1 MFIESMGGMAC
12 AAAGLMAYAVRSR
25 SSSLFGPSV
34 WRGASDRASIALTF
48 DDGPSESTPELLSVL
63 ERLVVGSVAITARA
77 IAAADADLTFMQ
89 WRVLLV
95 VGECE
100 DGHAVGEIATRIGAH
115 ASPASRVVSRLKRRG
130 LVSTSKR
137 EPDKRVVCIRL
148 TETGRN
154 LRARVLPYEAQISP
168 TCSRSCR

>member
-1 MFIESMGGMAC
+1 MTED
-12 AAAGLMAYAVRSR
+12 LV
-25 SSSLFGPSV
+25 
-34 WRGASDRASIALTF
+34 
-48 DDGPSESTPELLSVL
+48 SVL

-154 LRARVLPYEAQISP
+154 LRARVLALRGTDIADVLEIVSMTPEESEALARLAQAFEP
-168 TCSRSCR
+168 FA

>member
-1 MFIESMGGMAC
+1 MTED
-12 AAAGLMAYAVRSR
+12 LV
-25 SSSLFGPSV
+25 
-34 WRGASDRASIALTF
+34 
-48 DDGPSESTPELLSVL
+48 SVL

-154 LRARVLPYEAQISP
+154 LRARVLALRGTDIADVLEIVSMTPEESKALARLAQAFEP
-168 TCSRSCR
+168 FT

>member
-1 MFIESMGGMAC
+1 MTED
-12 AAAGLMAYAVRSR
+12 LV
-25 SSSLFGPSV
+25 
-34 WRGASDRASIALTF
+34 
-48 DDGPSESTPELLSVL
+48 SVL

-100 DGHAVGEIATRIGAH
+100 DGHAFGEIATRIGAH

-154 LRARVLPYEAQISP
+154 LRARVLALRGTDIADVLEIVSMTPEESKALARLAQAFEP
-168 TCSRSCR
+168 FA

>member
-1 MFIESMGGMAC
+1 MTED
-12 AAAGLMAYAVRSR
+12 LV
-25 SSSLFGPSV
+25 
-34 WRGASDRASIALTF
+34 
-48 DDGPSESTPELLSVL
+48 SVL

-154 LRARVLPYEAQISP
+154 LRARVLALRGTDIADVLEIVSMTPEESKALARLAQAFEP
-168 TCSRSCR
+168 FA